1 MENWVD
7 RGAKGMVDM
16 TNDDWDSIRTR
27 GVPLLGTAGMSVLR
41 VTLLFG
47 SAAAALALILAPV
60 ADRYS
65 KAQIVGKDGVDYMS
79 TGSIAPS
86 SSYTIRRSV
95 LQKSGAV
102 CIIRADG
109 RQSGDC

>member
-1 MENWVD
+1 
-7 RGAKGMVDM
+7 MVDM
-16 TNDDWDSIRTR
+16 THDDWDTIRKR
-27 GVPLLGTAGMSVLR
+27 SVPFLGTAGMGMLR

-47 SAAAALALILAPV
+47 SAAAALALILAPA

-65 KAQIVGKDGVDYMS
+65 RTQVVGMESVDYMS

-95 LQKSGAV
+95 LQKTGSV
-102 CIIRADG
+102 CIIHADG

>member
-1 MENWVD
+1 M
-7 RGAKGMVDM
+7 MQ
-16 TNDDWDSIRTR
+16 DDWDSIRKR
-27 GVPLLGTAGMSVLR
+27 SVPLLGSAGMSVLR

-65 KAQIVGKDGVDYMS
+65 RTQSAAIEGVDYMS

-86 SSYTIRRSV
+86 NSYTIRRSV
-95 LQKSGAV
+95 LQKTGAV